1 MMKSKKEKHLLLSHI
16 ENSNQRINSF
26 TPHKFSI
33 SFYLFTFLP
42 VQQILKNSQETR
54 YLPKTMD
61 I

>member
-1 MMKSKKEKHLLLSHI
+1 MMKSKKEKHLLLLHI

-26 TPHKFSI
+26 TPHKFSM

-42 VQQILKNSQETR
+42 VQQILKTSQETR